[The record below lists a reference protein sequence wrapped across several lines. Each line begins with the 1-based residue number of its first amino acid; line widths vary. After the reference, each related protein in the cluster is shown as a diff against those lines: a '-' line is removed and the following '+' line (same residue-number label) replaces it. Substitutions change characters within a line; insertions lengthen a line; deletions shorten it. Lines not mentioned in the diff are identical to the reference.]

1 MDREKTFKNKR
12 YASDFLTVNQGR
24 LDNYILPYFGSY
36 LLPAIKPRM
45 IDDWLITLIGKFKP
59 LSHSSKNKILVTL
72 RHILQE
78 AKDQELIDSNP
89 AAEVE
94 MIRV

>member
-1 MDREKTFKNKR
+1 MSSPPFVLFHYATNK
-12 YASDFLTVNQGR
+12 GR

-45 IDDWLITLIGKFKP
+45 IDDWLITLQGKYKP

-78 AKDQELIDSNP
+78 AKDQELIEINS
-89 AAEVE
+89 ASKVE
-94 MIRV
+94 MIIGMAKTY